1 MDDPFAKHHNQRVA
15 QNGTCATLWSHNS
28 WGIGEKLL
36 PAVKCEMLKSK
47 LCIKHVIYVWTEETV
62 ITEQS
67 NNHNNQDIFIIFC
80 QLLVSAI
87 PTQMCQKFDIVNGS
101 IEVTYKVNNCFPT
114 KGGLMK
120 DMDFPGYRILI

>member
-1 MDDPFAKHHNQRVA
+1 MGDVEVKALYK
-15 QNGTCATLWSHNS
+15 TCDICMNR
-28 WGIGEKLL
+28 I
-36 PAVKCEMLKSK
+36 
-47 LCIKHVIYVWTEETV
+47 TV

-67 NNHNNQDIFIIFC
+67 NNHNNQDILIIFC
-80 QLLVSAI
+80 QLLVRTI
-87 PTQMCQKFDIVNGS
+87 LTQMCQTFDIVNGS